1 MMRETSEKENQNV
14 YTRKEKGKKEEEET
28 AQQQLDV
35 SFALP
40 TPFSWLEIGLSSS
53 LFVLQLFYV
62 CQLHS
67 TPAPVVSTAV
77 CVGVQGVPFFFLF

>member
-14 YTRKEKGKKEEEET
+14 YTRKEKGKKEEEEET

-40 TPFSWLEIGLSSS
+40 TPFS
-53 LFVLQLFYV
+53 
-62 CQLHS
+62 
-67 TPAPVVSTAV
+67 
-77 CVGVQGVPFFFLF
+77 